1 MANMPSVDLRFV
13 GYRLPIIVAVKV
25 EKLAKTCGVSVN
37 QAVVAILRS
46 ATEHIEL
53 TSEDYERI
61 KEEVARNEAKRRN
74 Q

>member
-13 GYRLPIIVAVKV
+13 GYRLPISLAVKV
-25 EKLAKTCGVSVN
+25 EKLAKAWGVSMN

-53 TSEDYERI
+53 SSADYQRI

>member
-1 MANMPSVDLRFV
+1 MKREGFKRIE
-13 GYRLPIIVAVKV
+13 RLAVKV
-25 EKLAKTCGVSVN
+25 EKLAKAWGVSMN

-53 TSEDYERI
+53 SSADYERI

>member
-13 GYRLPIIVAVKV
+13 GYRLPIIVAIKV

-53 TSEDYERI
+53 SSADYERI

>member
-13 GYRLPIIVAVKV
+13 GYRLPIVLAVKV
-25 EKLAKTCGVSVN
+25 EKLAKACGVSMN

-53 TSEDYERI
+53 TSADYERV